1 MWWRNYLIAVILTSV
16 LALVALLS
24 CGRPEPVVEESRQE
38 STVITTE
45 TGAGEEE
52 LKEETLPLTEP

>member
-24 CGRPEPVVEESRQE
+24 CGRPEPVVEQSRQE

-45 TGAGEEE
+45 TGAGEEK
-52 LKEETLPLTEP
+52 LKEETLPLTE

>member
-1 MWWRNYLIAVILTSV
+1 MIAVILTSV

>member
-16 LALVALLS
+16 LALVAILS